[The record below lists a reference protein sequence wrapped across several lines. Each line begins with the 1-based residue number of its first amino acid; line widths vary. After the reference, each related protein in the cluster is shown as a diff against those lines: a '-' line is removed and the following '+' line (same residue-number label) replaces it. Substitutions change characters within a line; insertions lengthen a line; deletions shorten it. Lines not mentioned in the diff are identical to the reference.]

1 LPRKKAAVDW
11 MFSPKDVCF
20 GDKMLG
26 EGSQFGAWVLSLIE
40 RGAVV
45 AKLVCTGG
53 ESLSGEE
60 GDAPVAAPNS
70 LRTPFIGRGGNGQR
84 KF

>member
-1 LPRKKAAVDW
+1 
-11 MFSPKDVCF
+11 
-20 GDKMLG
+20 
-26 EGSQFGAWVLSLIE
+26 VLSLIE

>member
-1 LPRKKAAVDW
+1 ML
-11 MFSPKDVCF
+11 SPKYVCF
-20 GDKMLG
+20 GDRMLE
-26 EGSQFGAWVLSLIE
+26 EGSQFGDWALFLTE

-60 GDAPVAAPNS
+60 GDAPVAAPSS
-70 LRTPFIGRGGNGQR
+70 LRTPFIGRGGSGQR